1 MKPSQPQPTRPTPGP
16 GDPGYDHTQASWY
29 PKTSLQMTDAEV
41 NEARAYYDSIGS
53 NSMESEWLR
62 RHDLPENYGDPASAV

>member
-1 MKPSQPQPTRPTPGP
+1 MSEQQLQP

-29 PKTSLQMTDAEV
+29 PKPGRDMTDDEV

-53 NSMESEWLR
+53 NSMEGEWLR
-62 RHDLPENYGDPASAV
+62 RHGLPEDYGWPEATA